1 MPCAISI
8 FLDGTSKETRRLL
21 ASNWNW
27 QLLPLW
33 HVVGDL
39 DLLISEGRAGEPLFA
54 KCSLGCRMATRRPLP
69 KVGQT
74 LFKCVLRCNK

>member
-39 DLLISEGRAGEPLFA
+39 DLLISEGAERVSRYSPNVRLAVAWQLEGH
-54 KCSLGCRMATRRPLP
+54 CQR
-69 KVGQT
+69 
-74 LFKCVLRCNK
+74 